1 MIVFLVCLSYR
12 PTFLGKISLSKC
24 HNLLLLGLLLIITI
38 IIIIINMIVIV
49 IIIIITLLYTH
60 LSHML

>member
-1 MIVFLVCLSYR
+1 MIVFLVCLSYS

-38 IIIIINMIVIV
+38 IIIINMIVIV